1 MRWATTLYRRTKDLY
16 RSSILHTYTCYIVI
30 IDSAVFGVENH
41 TFPKHLLKM
50 QTLLN
55 TFLRISS
62 PKNFLRCP
70 KLESRFLALLP
81 LTGGPGPPFVLAST
95 AAPLLSKNSAAA
107 TLPKNAAAWSG
118 VSPQAAFSG
127 ARRPLWPKPRET
139 TNVVGS

>member
-30 IDSAVFGVENH
+30 IDSAFFGVENH

-81 LTGGPGPPFVLAST
+81 MTGGPGPLLSLAST
-95 AAPLLSKNSAAA
+95 AAPLLSKSSAAA
-107 TLPKNAAAWSG
+107 TWPFHAASCSG
-118 VSPQAAFSG
+118 VWPQALSPG
-127 ARRPLWPKPRET
+127 A
-139 TNVVGS
+139 VGRCGRSRGK